1 MTIPSSI
8 DDLQAHLQELYYQAD
23 YRSALDLA
31 TAGRS
36 QFPDQTLRL
45 CYWQITMSARLGD
58 NSQAIQLLREV
69 IRNGGWYSEVL
80 LRRSPSLHPLQGE
93 DEFEALVMLN
103 RERQEMDQEHIFP
116 LLIVR
121 SEGQCQSSG
130 SPCPMLL
137 ALHANASTAQAS
149 IPFWRPAA
157 SSGWLVAVP
166 QSSQPMWKDAYIW
179 DDRDFTME
187 EITRHFNALNTKY
200 AVDPQRVILSG
211 HSMGGEMAIWLAL
224 NAAFPVRGFL
234 AIGPG
239 GPFVDDLENWQPL
252 IEASRGT
259 GLRGYVIIGQ
269 EDSTIPLNNVRKL
282 VGMLNNAGT
291 SCQLEEI
298 PDVGHEFSVEYE
310 ASLLRGLKYI
320 LAER

>member
-1 MTIPSSI
+1 MTNPSSI
-8 DDLQAHLQELYYQAD
+8 DDLQADLQQLYYKAD

-36 QFPDQTLRL
+36 QFPDHAFRL
-45 CYWQITMSARLGD
+45 CYWQMTMAARLGD
-58 NSQAIQLLREV
+58 YGQAIQLLHEIV
-69 IRNGGWYSEVL
+69 QNGGWYSETL
-80 LRRSPSLHPLQGE
+80 LRRSPSLQPLQGE
-93 DEFEALVMLN
+93 DEFEALVLLN
-103 RERQEMDQEHIFP
+103 REQQEMDQERIFP
-116 LLIVR
+116 LLILR
-121 SEGQCQSSG
+121 SEGQCQSSS
-130 SPCPMLL
+130 SPCPAVL

-179 DDRDFTME
+179 DDRDFATE
-187 EITRHFNALNTKY
+187 EITRHYNTLKTKY
-200 AVDPQRVILSG
+200 AVDRDRVILTG

-224 NAAFPVRGFL
+224 NAALPVRGFL

-239 GPFVDDLENWQPL
+239 GPFVDDLDNWQPL

-259 GLRGYVIIGQ
+259 GLRGYVVVGR
-269 EDSTIPLNNVRKL
+269 EDSTIPLNNVRTL
-282 VGMLNNAGT
+282 VGQLNKAGIA
-291 SCQLEEI
+291 CQLEEI

-320 LAER
+320 LAAR